1 MQNYDEHV
9 HICLQL
15 IRVLI
20 LRHTYYIHSDME
32 SFDCVT
38 TTTNI
43 SPPVPNRKHL
53 PRDSPKVCTV
63 CNANTSSAWRV
74 SRTNGEHK
82 RICNKCAMKAKYN
95 KTSQTYHNADL
106 VRQEIAKLLIKYG
119 TMKVTQII
127 ELLEG
132 DGGLEGISRL
142 KHKISYNIRKYFNRV
157 SPGVYRI

>member
-1 MQNYDEHV
+1 MSTSP
-9 HICLQL
+9 
-15 IRVLI
+15 R
-20 LRHTYYIHSDME
+20 DME

-63 CNANTSSAWRV
+63 CNATTSSAWRV

-95 KTSQTYHNADL
+95 KTSQTYFEADL
-106 VRQEIAKLLIKYG
+106 VRQEISKLLIKYG
-119 TMKVTQII
+119 TAMRLKQIVK
-127 ELLEG
+127 LLEG
-132 DGGLEGISRL
+132 DGGLEGISKL
-142 KHKISYNIRKYFNRV
+142 EQKISYNIRKSSKFSRV
-157 SPGVYRI
+157 SPGVYRMNT